1 MKNKRIKY
9 NKKLEKINKNE
20 FYSIKKALKI
30 LKSIKK

>member
-9 NKKLEKINKNE
+9 NKKLEKIDKNE
-20 FYSIKKALKI
+20 LYSIEKALKI